1 MRMTL
6 SSLQDAV
13 FDVAVIG
20 GGINGASAAQQLA
33 ASGYRTL
40 IVEKGDFGSG
50 STARSSRLLHC
61 GLRYLAPG
69 RSVFDFVRHPGRFVE
84 ALSMARQAMLARYD
98 IVRTSPSS
106 VNRMQFCFPI
116 YHGDRYRGWQL
127 DAAFRLLA
135 ACGPGDLPLD
145 YERLA
150 PEAAARRPLIRWLRD
165 FDALN
170 SVAVFREY
178 QLDWPERICM
188 DAVLEAERLGAVAR
202 NYTLARLISRDRS
215 EGWSVGL
222 RDVLTVEPEIR
233 VRAKLVLNMAGI
245 WIDDV
250 SRTANPNAGRKV
262 LGTKGCHIVVRLPDE
277 CRGYGIATLNSK
289 QEPFYCVPWHDLH
302 YFGPTET
309 LYDGDCDRI
318 LVTENEIEWILHEA
332 NRLLPSLKLT
342 RADVLSTWAGVRPLT
357 YDDALPAGRRS
368 REIHD
373 LSSDGLPDVFAMTA
387 GPVMTHRSAGMELVG
402 IINGR
407 LAPSGSGRERS
418 YTPSPLRFT
427 RDRLVDVDRLGPI
440 QWTALASRVEG
451 EHAVSLSDFLFRRTG
466 VAWRRQLSEEEVRQ
480 AANAIG
486 AQLGWAP
493 HQIDAEIEKYQAE
506 VCALHSPPNLV
517 SEAAE

>member
-6 SSLQDAV
+6 SSLRGAV

-33 ASGYRTL
+33 AAGYRTL

-69 RSVFDFVRHPGRFVE
+69 RSMFDFVRRPARFVE
-84 ALSMARQAMLARYD
+84 AMRMARQAMQARSD
-98 IVRTSPSS
+98 VVRTSPSS

-116 YHGDRYRGWQL
+116 YRGDRYRGWQL
-127 DAAFRLLA
+127 DAAFRILSAL
-135 ACGPGDLPLD
+135 GPADPPLD

-150 PEAAARRPLIRWLRD
+150 PGAAAQRPLIRWLRD
-165 FDALN
+165 FDSLD

-202 NYTLARLISRDRS
+202 NYTLARLITRDRS
-215 EGWSVGL
+215 GGWSIAL
-222 RDVLTVEPEIR
+222 EDVPAAEPDIR
-233 VRAKLVLNMAGI
+233 IRAKLVLNMAGI

-250 SRTANPNAGRKV
+250 IRSANPSAERRI

-277 CRGYGIATLNSK
+277 CRGYGIATLNSR
-289 QEPFYCVPWHDLH
+289 QEPFYCIPWHDLH

-309 LYDGDCDRI
+309 VYEGDRDRI
-318 LVTENEIEWILHEA
+318 CVTEDEIEWIVGEA
-332 NRLLPSLKLT
+332 NRLLPPLKLT
-342 RADVLSTWAGVRPLT
+342 RTDVISTWAGVRPLT
-357 YDDALPAGRRS
+357 YDAALLAGRRS

-373 LSSDGLPDVFAMTA
+373 LQSDGLPDVLAMTA
-387 GPVMTHRSAGMELVG
+387 GPVMTHRSAGQELLEVVKS
-402 IINGR
+402 R
-407 LAPSGSGRERS
+407 LSPSGPERDRS
-418 YTPSPLRFT
+418 YAPSPLRFT
-427 RDRLVDVDRLGPI
+427 RDRLIDVGHLGPA
-440 QWTALASRVEG
+440 QWASLASKVEG
-451 EHAVSLSDFLFRRTG
+451 EHAVSLTDFLFRRTG
-466 VAWRRQLSEEEVRQ
+466 LAWRRLLSDDEIRQ
-480 AANAIG
+480 AANAI
-486 AQLGWAP
+486 ALQLGWP
-493 HQIDAEIEKYQAE
+493 SHQIELEIEKYQAE
-506 VCALHSPPNLV
+506 VRSLHSPPNPL

>member
-1 MRMTL
+1 MTL
-6 SSLQDAV
+6 SSLRDTV

-33 ASGYRTL
+33 AAGYRTL

-69 RSVFDFVRHPGRFVE
+69 RSVFEFVRHPGRFVE
-84 ALSMARQAMLARYD
+84 ALRMARQAMHARHD
-98 IVRTSPSS
+98 IVKTSPSS

-116 YHGDRYRGWQL
+116 YRGDRYRGWQL
-127 DAAFRLLA
+127 DAAFRLLSTL
-135 ACGPGDLPLD
+135 GPADLPLD

-150 PEAAARRPLIRWLRD
+150 PEAAARRPLLRWLRD
-165 FDALN
+165 FDALD

-188 DAVLEAERLGAVAR
+188 DAVLEAERLGALAR
-202 NYTLARLISRDRS
+202 NYTQARLVSHDRND
-215 EGWSVGL
+215 GWSIAL
-222 RDVLTVEPEIR
+222 RDVLTAEPEIR

-250 SRTANPNAGRKV
+250 SRTANPCAGRKI
-262 LGTKGCHIVVRLPDE
+262 LKTKGCHIVVRLPEE

-289 QEPFYCVPWHDLH
+289 QEPFYCIPWHDLH

-309 LYDGDCDRI
+309 VYDGDCDRI
-318 LVTENEIEWILHEA
+318 LVTEDEIAWIIGEA
-332 NRLLPSLKLT
+332 NRLLPPLKLT
-342 RADVLSTWAGVRPLT
+342 RADVISTWAGVRPLT
-357 YDDALPAGRRS
+357 YDTTLPGGRRS

-373 LSSDGLPDVFAMTA
+373 LASDGLPDVFAMTA
-387 GPVMTHRSAGMELVG
+387 GPVMTHRSAGQELVG
-402 IINGR
+402 MIKQR
-407 LAPSGSGRERS
+407 LAPSGCERERS

-427 RDRLVDVDRLGPI
+427 RDRLVGVDRLGPA
-440 QWTALASRVEG
+440 QWAALASHVEG
-451 EHAVSLSDFLFRRTG
+451 EHAVSLSDVLFRRTG
-466 VAWRRQLSEEEVRQ
+466 IAWRRQLSDDEVCQ
-480 AANAIG
+480 AASAIG
-486 AQLGWAP
+486 AQLGWPP
-493 HQIDAEIEKYQAE
+493 HQVEAEIKNYQAE
-506 VCALHSPPNLV
+506 VRALHGSSNLV

>member
-6 SSLQDAV
+6 SPLQDTV

-33 ASGYRTL
+33 AAGYRTL

-69 RSVFDFVRHPGRFVE
+69 RSLFEFVRHPGRFVE
-84 ALSMARQAMLARYD
+84 ALRMARQAMHARYD
-98 IVRTSPSS
+98 IVNTSPSS

-116 YHGDRYRGWQL
+116 YRGDRYRGWQL
-127 DAAFRLLA
+127 DAAFKILSTL
-135 ACGPGDLPLD
+135 GPAGLPLD

-150 PEAAARRPLIRWLRD
+150 PEAAARRPLLRWLRD
-165 FDALN
+165 ADSLD

-202 NYTLARLISRDRS
+202 NYTLARLISHDRS
-215 EGWSVGL
+215 DGWSIGL

-250 SRTANPNAGRKV
+250 SRTANPSAGRKV
-262 LGTKGCHIVVRLPDE
+262 LKTKGCHIVVRLPEE
-277 CRGYGIATLNSK
+277 CRGYGIATLNGK
-289 QEPFYCVPWHDLH
+289 QEPFYCIPWHDLH

-309 LYDGDCDRI
+309 VYDGDCDRI
-318 LVTENEIEWILHEA
+318 LVTEDEIAWIIGEA
-332 NRLLPSLKLT
+332 NRLLPPLKLT
-342 RADVLSTWAGVRPLT
+342 RADVISTWAGVRPLT
-357 YDDALPAGRRS
+357 YDSTVPAGRRS

-373 LSSDGLPDVFAMTA
+373 LGADGLPDVFAMTA
-387 GPVMTHRSAGMELVG
+387 GPVMTHRSAGRELVG
-402 IINGR
+402 RIKER
-407 LAPSGSGRERS
+407 LAPSGCERERS

-427 RDRLVDVDRLGPI
+427 RDRVVSVDRLGPA
-440 QWTALASRVEG
+440 QWAALASHVEG
-451 EHAVSLSDFLFRRTG
+451 EHAVSLTDVLFRRTG
-466 VAWRRQLSEEEVRQ
+466 VAWRRQLSDEEVRQ
-480 AANAIG
+480 AASAIG
-486 AQLGWAP
+486 AQLGWAS
-493 HQIDAEIEKYQAE
+493 HQIEAEIEKYQAE
-506 VCALHSPPNLV
+506 VGVLHAPSSLV

>member
-6 SSLQDAV
+6 SPLQDTV

-33 ASGYRTL
+33 AAGYRTL

-69 RSVFDFVRHPGRFVE
+69 RSLFEFVRHPGRFVE
-84 ALSMARQAMLARYD
+84 ALRMARQAMHARYD
-98 IVRTSPSS
+98 IVNTSPSS

-116 YHGDRYRGWQL
+116 YRGDRYRGWQL
-127 DAAFRLLA
+127 DAAFKILSTL
-135 ACGPGDLPLD
+135 GPAGLPLD

-150 PEAAARRPLIRWLRD
+150 PEATARRPLLRWLRD
-165 FDALN
+165 PDSLE

-202 NYTLARLISRDRS
+202 NYTLARLISHDRS
-215 EGWSVGL
+215 DGWSIGL

-250 SRTANPNAGRKV
+250 SRTANPSAGRKV
-262 LGTKGCHIVVRLPDE
+262 LKTKGCHIVVRLPEE

-289 QEPFYCVPWHDLH
+289 QEPFYCIPWHDLH

-309 LYDGDCDRI
+309 VYDGDCDRI
-318 LVTENEIEWILHEA
+318 LVTEDEIAWIIGEA
-332 NRLLPSLKLT
+332 NRLLPPLKLT
-342 RADVLSTWAGVRPLT
+342 RADVISTWAGVRPLT
-357 YDDALPAGRRS
+357 YDSTVPAGRRS

-373 LSSDGLPDVFAMTA
+373 LGADGLPDVFAMTA
-387 GPVMTHRSAGMELVG
+387 GPVMTHRSAGQELVG
-402 IINGR
+402 RIKER
-407 LAPSGSGRERS
+407 LAPSGCERERS

-427 RDRLVDVDRLGPI
+427 RDRVVSVDRLGPA
-440 QWTALASRVEG
+440 QWAALASHVEG
-451 EHAVSLSDFLFRRTG
+451 EHAVSLTDVLFRRTG
-466 VAWRRQLSEEEVRQ
+466 VAWRRRLGDEEVRQ
-480 AANAIG
+480 AASAIG
-486 AQLGWAP
+486 AQFGWAP
-493 HQIDAEIEKYQAE
+493 HQIEAEIEKYQAE
-506 VCALHSPPNLV
+506 VCALHAPPNLV